1 MPRKFNV
8 KLRVRRESELARLSD
23 WMMEFK
29 IERLDDGKHIDER
42 MTNIGK
48 EKWRARLA
56 LPL

>member
-1 MPRKFNV
+1 M
-8 KLRVRRESELARLSD
+8 KLRVRRECELARLSD